1 MPFRKLTVELGGLC
15 MLVIRKT
22 GPVQGQGL
30 YVLMPDG
37 HHMEEQHCPLFVA
50 ESKHT
55 ASGDIEFARLEL
67 DEASDE
73 VDLRFMAP
81 HATKPTGM
89 PAFVA
94 NVSNFYK
101 VPRSVRAGCL
111 AGGKE
116 HGLAARIILPLP
128 EKITGVGI
136 NPAKFFV
143 PTATTGTFTPATLN
157 GQCEITYDVRDVSG
171 IWNNRVKGV
180 ELRPDSAD
188 TIKMYFV
195 NARPK
200 DLSGA
205 SYEHQEGEP
214 WQHPQAY
221 HDLLDNGDSRR
232 GPRAIFGKSVQGE
245 DDKPKKEDCRGI
257 NIPVWPPKSEKFIDP
272 YTCTLGGGC
281 PPGESC

>member
-1 MPFRKLTVELGGLC
+1 VPFKKLVVELGGLC

-22 GPVQGQGL
+22 GPEDQRGL

-37 HHMEEQHCPLFVA
+37 HHMQEQHCPLFVA

-55 ASGDIEFARLEL
+55 ASGKVEFERLEH
-67 DEASDE
+67 DEQSDE

-81 HATKPTGM
+81 HSANPTRL
-89 PAFVA
+89 PTFVA
-94 NVSNFYK
+94 NVSRFYK
-101 VPRSVRAGCL
+101 VERKVNANCF
-111 AGGKE
+111 AGGKQ
-116 HGLAARIILPLP
+116 HGLGARIILPLP
-128 EKITGVGI
+128 ATITQVG
-136 NPAKFFV
+136 NEPAVFFV
-143 PTATTGTFTPATLN
+143 PTSTTGTFKRELLA
-157 GQCEITYDVRDVSG
+157 GQCEITYDVQLSRD
-171 IWNNRVKGV
+171 WNNRVKGV
-180 ELRPDSAD
+180 ELKPDGAD

-214 WQHPQAY
+214 WQHPQSY
-221 HDLLDNGDSRR
+221 HDLLEKGDSMK
-232 GPRAIFGKSVQGE
+232 GPRAIFGKDQQGDE
-245 DDKPKKEDCRGI
+245 DKPKKEDCRSI
-257 NIPVWPPKSEKFIDP
+257 RIAVWPPEIMKFIDP